1 MNFSFTMYTMH
12 GKWLD
17 GIGKQG
23 IRAFDSTVLH
33 TKERERERLE
43 IIESQTQTYIM
54 MKVLM
59 VNGMRMDVYLS
70 SFVSFSIRHRLAEM
84 EIEMISLICC
94 EI

>member
-1 MNFSFTMYTMH
+1 MELVNREFERS
-12 GKWLD
+12 
-17 GIGKQG
+17 
-23 IRAFDSTVLH
+23 IRLFYIP
-33 TKERERERLE
+33 KRERERLE

-70 SFVSFSIRHRLAEM
+70 SFDSFSIRHRLAEM